1 MRGPLAPFG
10 CTATSLWKHDD
21 VGDLVR
27 IGLHGDAAHDDDR
40 YARVSLAIS
49 APLTESFKRS
59 AVVIVPL
66 IDVTMEFPQLE
77 MDRDFWGGL
86 SNRNGNG
93 DVVHV
98 PIFAQ
103 GAPIGAYI
111 FLCDQ
116 VRDWTPMDYLI
127 LDSLAA
133 ALALWMSNPHS
144 RVLEPRFSDTYKGL
158 ALSTRQIEILNLVSE
173 GKSNTAISA
182 RLGYSPSTIKQEL
195 RIVMRRLHVDT
206 RMEAVKRAIELNL
219 LPTTLRENEYA

>member
-1 MRGPLAPFG
+1 MRGPLSPLG
-10 CTATSLWKHDD
+10 CTATSLWKHDE

-27 IGLHGDAAHDDDR
+27 IGLHGDAAQDDDR
-40 YARVSLAIS
+40 YARVSLAVS
-49 APLTESFKRS
+49 APLTESFKHS
-59 AVVIVPL
+59 SVVIVPL
-66 IDVTMEFPQLE
+66 IDVTIEFPQLE

-86 SNRNGNG
+86 SNRNANG

-116 VRDWTPMDYLI
+116 VRDWTPADFVI

-144 RVLEPRFSDTYKGL
+144 RVLEPRFSDTYQGL
-158 ALSTRQIEILNLVSE
+158 VLSPRQIEILNLVSE

-182 RLGYSPSTIKQEL
+182 RLGYSQSTIKQEL
-195 RIVMRRLHVDT
+195 RLVMKRLRVDT
-206 RMEAVKRAIELNL
+206 RMEAVARATELNL
-219 LPTTLRENEYA
+219 LSNSVSV